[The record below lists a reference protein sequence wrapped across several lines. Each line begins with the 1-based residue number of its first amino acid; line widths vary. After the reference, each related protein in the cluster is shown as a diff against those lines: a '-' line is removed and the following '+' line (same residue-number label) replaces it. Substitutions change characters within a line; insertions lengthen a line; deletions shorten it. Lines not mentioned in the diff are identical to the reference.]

1 MPGQPFMRRCPAQ
14 SPGCLR
20 GVQSPC
26 GLARPNRSRGSKCCK
41 LAQPGLSLR
50 SSAWIFEPRPGC
62 RLVTATAESGTG
74 SGEGSDFDVE
84 AMLQVAA
91 ALSDDPERPS
101 YHIMSQKGWL
111 NVRFLPCRVVNRSA
125 ISLVGTSSADLVI
138 LTYQVWFS
146 LADLSHDCHRTQ
158 MARSFTMVCTTC
170 ECSASFSS
178 VYDGH
183 VSGCDI

>member
-1 MPGQPFMRRCPAQ
+1 MHLSGLPLPVSFQSLYSVSGQLFMRRCPAQ
-14 SPGCLR
+14 SPGCLS

-26 GLARPNRSRGSKCCK
+26 SLARPNSSRGSKRCR
-41 LAQPGLSLR
+41 LAQPGLPLG
-50 SSAWIFEPRPGC
+50 SSTWISEPRPGC
-62 RLVTATAESGTG
+62 RLVTATAESGTE

-125 ISLVGTSSADLVI
+125 SSLNGTPSPYLVI
-138 LTYQVWFS
+138 WAYQV
-146 LADLSHDCHRTQ
+146 
-158 MARSFTMVCTTC
+158 
-170 ECSASFSS
+170 
-178 VYDGH
+178 
-183 VSGCDI
+183 